1 MAIDILISPNF
12 LSKPVFIL
20 IHRISLDEKLLL
32 VPEAFGL
39 GEHRVESQKMVPLIP
54 ATGD

>member
-1 MAIDILISPNF
+1 MVIDILITPNF
-12 LSKPVFIL
+12 LSKPVSIL

-32 VPEAFGL
+32 VPESFGL